1 MNGRVIRQTVVVLM
15 VGMVASGCATK
26 LKQRVATLEE
36 TNRNL
41 TRRLNVSHGELDQ
54 LAGNRDELD
63 MRLQGALDEIG
74 NLQTELTQRP
84 APAEAP
90 AGWKPIPGG
99 AMIAIAG
106 NVLFEPGK
114 PTLRKE
120 ARKTLDGIV
129 STVQGEYAD
138 KGVLVFGHTD
148 DQPIKK
154 SGWTDNYELS
164 TERAL
169 AVVRYLRDHGVPPKR
184 LAACGWGEHR
194 PLVPNSSPANRSA
207 NRRVEIFA
215 VGTELIAAGP

>member
-1 MNGRVIRQTVVVLM
+1 ML
-15 VGMVASGCATK
+15 GMVASGCATK
-26 LKQRVATLEE
+26 LKQRIATFEE

-41 TRRLNVSHGELDQ
+41 TQRLNASQGELDL
-54 LAGNRDELD
+54 LASDRDELD
-63 MRLQGALDEIG
+63 MRLQGALDEISS
-74 NLQTELTQRP
+74 LQTELAERP
-84 APAEAP
+84 APTEAP
-90 AGWKPIPGG
+90 AGWRPIPGG

-106 NVLFEPGK
+106 HVLFEPGK

-169 AVVRYLRDHGVPPKR
+169 AVVRYLRDHGVPPGR

-194 PLVPNSSPANRSA
+194 PLVPNSSSANRSA

-215 VGTELIAAGP
+215 VGTELFAAGP

>member
-1 MNGRVIRQTVVVLM
+1 MNGRIIRQMFLVVV
-15 VGMVASGCATK
+15 VGMVASGCTTK
-26 LKQRVATLEE
+26 LKQRMATFEE
-36 TNRNL
+36 MNRNL
-41 TRRLNVSHGELDQ
+41 TQRLNASQGELNL
-54 LAGNRDELD
+54 LADDRDDLD
-63 MRLQGALDEIG
+63 LRLQGALDEISS
-74 NLQTELTQRP
+74 LQTELNQRP
-84 APAEAP
+84 SAVETP
-90 AGWKPIPGG
+90 AGWSPIPGG

-106 NVLFEPGK
+106 HVLFEPGK
-114 PTLRKE
+114 PTIRKE

-129 STVQGEYAD
+129 STIQGEYAD

-169 AVVRYLRDHGVPPKR
+169 AVVRYLRDHGVPPER

-194 PLVPNSSPANRSA
+194 PVVPNSSPANRSA

-215 VGTELIAAGP
+215 VNTELIAAGP